1 MGVEGSGRG
10 VGAYKSNY
18 GSTSNHRCTTSTT
31 TAKRRSAA
39 TAHAR
44 ARTRDV
50 TSSSLDVQ
58 RNATQCK
65 RCVSDAR
72 AHAEN
77 YVRILR
83 CGNLASFFA
92 PGDDGRRVAA
102 GLTEE
107 ADHALVGY
115 LGAAR
120 RLRDV
125 RRV

>member
-1 MGVEGSGRG
+1 M
-10 VGAYKSNY
+10 
-18 GSTSNHRCTTSTT
+18 TSALTRATTTAHQTTAGTTSTT

-39 TAHAR
+39 TAHAH
-44 ARTRDV
+44 ARTRARRDV
-50 TSSSLDVQ
+50 IITRRAAQ
-58 RNATQCK
+58 RRK

-107 ADHALVGY
+107 ADHALVGH